1 MKYGG
6 ERFSHWAINQLVN
19 NIISFG
25 TFGAVNDG
33 WIKLKCLRKE
43 QILRPYALH
52 IVNVWCNQCFA
63 TLYETRKRK
72 QDLSVCLLFLQRD
85 IIINIQNYK
94 KKLRSSENDL
104 LKSRQ
109 RLLCVHNH
117 VCFVHLSL
125 DLPHLHWS
133 LSFLRITFITSLC
146 QKFIF
151 KLETLVTRLTVN
163 SSPVSN
169 VENEHSDGGL
179 SPLYVCH
186 HNCPH
191 DPAKRRVFNP

>member
-19 NIISFG
+19 NIIS
-25 TFGAVNDG
+25 FGAVNDG

-109 RLLCVHNH
+109 RLLCANNH
-117 VCFVHLSL
+117 ICFVHLSL
-125 DLPHLHWS
+125 DLTHLHWS

-151 KLETLVTRLTVN
+151 KLVTLVTRPTVN
-163 SSPVSN
+163 SSPVSI
-169 VENEHSDGGL
+169 VENEHRDGGL
-179 SPLYVCH
+179 SP
-186 HNCPH
+186 
-191 DPAKRRVFNP
+191 